1 MIRSV
6 SGAEQG
12 PTAEQQ
18 AYFFPRAGLL
28 NQLGDP
34 QDPTRVTFPFLK
46 RMRRDHMVAMG
57 LHYIAT
63 PIVSAS
69 YYFDCLAG
77 DTRIAMADGSY
88 KALEDI
94 KPGDVILSSGGQSVT
109 YDIVTATMM
118 KGYREI
124 VEVTLDDNRTLRCTP
139 EHKIY
144 GWDEWVEAK
153 DLLPGDPVCVSG
165 KHPDYPRQSENPDD
179 AWLIGLWLAEGSKNH
194 GSFMITCGTPGVRER
209 LQEIADRRGWK
220 LHCYPRIPIQ
230 MTLSA
235 GRKKLGDTPN
245 NLLRAFGV
253 KGMTTKTISI
263 PERIFKGDDETVGA
277 FLSGYIAGDGCCN
290 GERQLWSSSISRQ
303 MSKDIQLLVSRLGVR
318 SNVYWHEHK
327 TEFGHQPTWIWSVG
341 DRKSLVKLASFLDVT
356 GKQQQL
362 EDLISRCTDGG
373 GAARDS
379 SIPLRYRME
388 LKGSKTPVMTEKVR
402 RTWRDSERALADA
415 QRTGNTELEFKITN
429 GLQWRKVKSVKSA
442 GFEQVYDISTSATHA
457 FFTEAG
463 LVHNCENAQVAAFA
477 DNIIRPIYGRL
488 TLVILRM
495 LWAGYSPAAK
505 NFETVNPNWTYLPGI
520 DEDPLPVWDQ
530 GSVQALVYKPVT
542 PLRPEVCR
550 PVWDASGNFNGI
562 GYDGRYGGPGYFTL
576 NGQRTPDVDAAHA
589 VWAVHDQDSESG
601 SPWGFARVAYCAP
614 IFHMYRYI
622 WTLLGRAF
630 ENNADPGPVV
640 RYPREDVPQ
649 VDADGNAVR
658 NVDVALRIGRRRR
671 SGSTV
676 ALPSESYVDLQDKP
690 TGVQKWAIEYPKNET
705 SFAEIL
711 KFIEFLEASKLRC
724 VTADTPIDCPRDHV
738 RYPDGIPISQIREG
752 QLIWCFN
759 EKTKLFELLPIKK
772 VGPTRPDAELLKLTL
787 DNGKTI
793 RATPDH
799 KFMTR
804 DARWVELQDLE
815 IGDSLMPLE
824 RDFEPFIKVDPYKR
838 GWTRD
843 QSSREYKLV
852 AEANLGSVPV
862 SEQRIHVHH
871 VDDLHNNTS
880 PDNLVYLTNSEHS
893 VVTNLGTR
901 RGPDYYQRVMAGMAE
916 RVCAEC
922 GVTFSPRGPTSYR
935 CEPCQA
941 LARFEQIKSRKPQQD
956 PRVINKPRI
965 CQGCEKEYMPTG
977 LAQKWCIDCR
987 AQKWVERS
995 KANPV
1000 TEEDW
1005 LASLTTYKVA
1015 KIEPCEPED
1024 TWDLSVDGPPECH
1037 SFVSQ
1042 GVVLHNSLLISE
1054 QGLITSS
1061 GAQSNRN
1068 TMASASQQRNESQ
1081 LVLMKQIIDV
1091 IEQVFVAPAIAMNMP
1106 WFEGNLSMRTV
1117 GFGDQEDDVVKQIL
1131 QLEGQLDPRTFGV
1144 DVKRILASRGLPMYS
1159 AADYKKVEAQIAAD
1173 PPQLPAVKPTEGR
1186 RALVTQTGFD
1196 RETGKPEM
1204 SYVQLGGRIELSD
1217 DGDFVASL
1225 PRTDAF
1231 ADAKVL
1237 GVARS
1242 LRSTSSSFL
1251 SWLYGDFARYLGK
1264 QKNLDLTE
1272 VLEQVAAEHLSDA
1285 GVELA
1290 GADVV
1295 RAVVDRIMAGWR
1307 PSVDRIAAYSKA
1319 ARAALGRVV
1328 DRTAS
1333 LQLSRVGSKARASS
1347 LDEAAAAWLD
1357 DRGAELVS
1365 GVLDTTRKQ
1374 IAEALADGVRTGQTT
1389 TQIAAD
1395 LRAHFSD
1402 FPATRAGTI
1411 ARNEINVAYLRA
1423 TIVAGQAAGVQKVQL
1438 IDGTV
1443 DPACR
1448 ARNGR
1453 IVSMADAAKEQPA
1466 HVNCTLTARLLPNA
1480 PTNLE
1485 VRREPLDGL
1494 MARYDPGS
1502 ETVLLSPDISQ
1513 EDESRYLIALGDS
1526 FAAPASQD

>member
-220 LHCYPRIPIQ
+220 LHCYSRIPIQ

-550 PVWDASGNFNGI
+550 PVWDANGNFNGI

-589 VWAVHDQDSESG
+589 VWSVHDQDSESG

-711 KFIEFLEASKLRC
+711 KFIEFLEASKLR
-724 VTADTPIDCPRDHV
+724 
-738 RYPDGIPISQIREG
+738 
-752 QLIWCFN
+752 
-759 EKTKLFELLPIKK
+759 
-772 VGPTRPDAELLKLTL
+772 
-787 DNGKTI
+787 
-793 RATPDH
+793 
-799 KFMTR
+799 
-804 DARWVELQDLE
+804 
-815 IGDSLMPLE
+815 
-824 RDFEPFIKVDPYKR
+824 
-838 GWTRD
+838 
-843 QSSREYKLV
+843 
-852 AEANLGSVPV
+852 
-862 SEQRIHVHH
+862 
-871 VDDLHNNTS
+871 
-880 PDNLVYLTNSEHS
+880 
-893 VVTNLGTR
+893 
-901 RGPDYYQRVMAGMAE
+901 
-916 RVCAEC
+916 
-922 GVTFSPRGPTSYR
+922 
-935 CEPCQA
+935 
-941 LARFEQIKSRKPQQD
+941 
-956 PRVINKPRI
+956 
-965 CQGCEKEYMPTG
+965 
-977 LAQKWCIDCR
+977 
-987 AQKWVERS
+987 
-995 KANPV
+995 
-1000 TEEDW
+1000 
-1005 LASLTTYKVA
+1005 
-1015 KIEPCEPED
+1015 
-1024 TWDLSVDGPPECH
+1024 
-1037 SFVSQ
+1037 
-1042 GVVLHNSLLISE
+1042 SLLISE

-1237 GVARS
+1237 AVARS
-1242 LRSTSSSFL
+1242 LRSTSSGFL

-1272 VLEQVAAEHLSDA
+1272 VLEQVAEEHLSGF

-1290 GADVV
+1290 GADGV

-1319 ARAALGRVV
+1319 ARTALGRVV

-1333 LQLSRVGSKARASS
+1333 LQLSRVGSKASASS
-1347 LDEAAAAWLD
+1347 LDEVAAAWLD

-1374 IAEALADGVRTGQTT
+1374 IAEVLADGVRAGQTT

-1402 FPATRAGTI
+1402 FPVNRARLIATV
-1411 ARNEINVAYLRA
+1411 EIPTAFNYA
-1423 TIVAGQAAGVQKVQL
+1423 TVQAGQSAGIAKAQL
-1438 IDGTV
+1438 VDGHY
-1443 DPACR
+1443 DSFCS
-1448 ARNGR
+1448 ARDGR
-1453 IVSMADAAKEQPA
+1453 IVSLADAAKERLA
-1466 HVNCTLTARLLPNA
+1466 HPGCHLCVRLLPNA